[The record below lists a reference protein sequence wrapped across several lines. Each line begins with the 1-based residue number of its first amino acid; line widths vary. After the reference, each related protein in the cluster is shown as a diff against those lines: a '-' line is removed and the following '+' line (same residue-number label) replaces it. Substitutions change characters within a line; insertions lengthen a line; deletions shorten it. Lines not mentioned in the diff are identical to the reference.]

1 MLWLRLGT
9 GFELIGIGTVEL
21 GVVVGSGTPLV
32 GSIVVVAVF
41 VWLCGVGVTPVP
53 NSRTD
58 CNICLEIVE

>member
-21 GVVVGSGTPLV
+21 GVVVV

-58 CNICLEIVE
+58 CNICLEIAE

>member
-21 GVVVGSGTPLV
+21 GVVVV